1 MPLPLCITSTG
12 RFLPQKVLAQPRSQ
26 RPPAT
31 VRAVS
36 TGPSLRAQ
44 FYATRPISRDNL
56 VPENAALGLIAFSSP
71 NDPEPSLRIEDGRI
85 VELDGKAEADF
96 DLLDEFIA
104 RRGIDLAVAEEAMAL
119 DDVAFARV
127 LVDGATPRGAVTRL
141 AAGMTPAKLARVL
154 ALLAP
159 VELLSAMQ
167 KMRVRRTPSIQAHVT
182 NRVDHPLLLAADAAS
197 AVALGFRELETTVP
211 LLRDAPLNAVALL
224 VGGQVPAP
232 GALTQCAVEE
242 RLELELGMRG
252 LTTYAETVSV
262 YGTEQ
267 VFVDGD
273 DTPWSK
279 AFLAS
284 CYASR
289 GLKMRFTSGSGAECL
304 MGATEGCSMLYLEA
318 RCLAVTRAAGSQ
330 GTQNGGIDGV
340 NVAGSVPDG
349 MREVIAENLLAM
361 MHDLES
367 CTGNDTLMSSSDIRR
382 TAHTLPLL
390 LAGSDFLFSGFGS
403 IPAYDN
409 AFGPSNFNA
418 EDIDDYLVVQRDW
431 GFEGVLRPQSDAEL
445 LPLRRRAVDALRA
458 VLDELDLA
466 RFSDEDAEAVVQ
478 AHGSLDVPA
487 LDPHLVPDAA
497 DALMQRGLT
506 ALDVVR
512 ALALRGFEVEAERVL
527 DMLRQ
532 RLYGDYLQTSAIFT
546 EDMRVLSA
554 LSDPNDYAGPGTGY
568 RMSPERR
575 VETGA
580 VRQVWAPATLVAEQD
595 AHAGCLELREVGTAE
610 RGTRPDE
617 VVVGLSPAFAHTIWL
632 SLSGLTVAEVLRQV
646 LAGIEEEARRAR
658 RAGAAHARRRR
669 DRLHGLP
676 PRRLRHRHR
685 AAGQGHRVDPP
696 LRPAAARQP
705 RAVLDRAARHAR
717 ALPRPR
723 PQRGALRPQRR
734 ARAALPGR
742 VERAARPQLPRAWSR
757 WSRSSAA
764 ASSPRTRSRWRRHGR
779 AEAELPAGRER
790 RRRGAHVER
799 PARDRRSRSMRS
811 CAARSAPTT
820 SASAPTCCGSRPT
833 SRRRAATRSSPT
845 TCGAAPSSSPSRT
858 RTCSSSTSRCGPGAR
873 ARSSSSSSPTG
884 WKRAGRPCAPRSCA
898 RRAAPTCAAGS
909 PRKRCWSRASTSAT
923 PPRSS
928 PSPG

>member
-1 MPLPLCITSTG
+1 
-12 RFLPQKVLAQPRSQ
+12 
-26 RPPAT
+26 
-31 VRAVS
+31 
-36 TGPSLRAQ
+36 
-44 FYATRPISRDNL
+44 
-56 VPENAALGLIAFSSP
+56 
-71 NDPEPSLRIEDGRI
+71 
-85 VELDGKAEADF
+85 
-96 DLLDEFIA
+96 
-104 RRGIDLAVAEEAMAL
+104 
-119 DDVAFARV
+119 
-127 LVDGATPRGAVTRL
+127 
-141 AAGMTPAKLARVL
+141 MTPGRLARVL
-154 ALLAP
+154 SLLAP

-289 GLKMRFTSGSGAECL
+289 GLKMRFTSGSGSECL

-340 NVAGSVPDG
+340 NVTGSVPDG

-445 LPLRRRAVDALRA
+445 LPLRRRAVEALRA

-466 RFSDEDAEAVVQ
+466 RFSDDDAEAVVQ

-497 DALMQRGLT
+497 DQLMQRGLT

-512 ALALRGFEVEAERVL
+512 ALAVRGFEVEAERVL

-546 EDMRVLSA
+546 EDMKVLSA

-568 RMSPERR
+568 RMSAARR
-575 VETGA
+575 AETNA
-580 VRQVWAPATLVAEQD
+580 VRQVWAPRD
-595 AHAGCLELREVGTAE
+595 ARRRAGRRTPGCLELRELGAAL
-610 RGTRPDE
+610 RGTR
-617 VVVGLSPAFAHTIWL
+617 
-632 SLSGLTVAEVLRQV
+632 
-646 LAGIEEEARRAR
+646 AGRGRR
-658 RAGAAHARRRR
+658 
-669 DRLHGLP
+669 
-676 PRRLRHRHR
+676 
-685 AAGQGHRVDPP
+685 
-696 LRPAAARQP
+696 
-705 RAVLDRAARHAR
+705 R
-717 ALPRPR
+717 ALPRVRAHDLALALGPDR
-723 PQRGALRPQRR
+723 GRGAAPG
-734 ARAALPGR
+734 ARGHRGGGR
-742 VERAARPQLPRAWSR
+742 D
-757 WSRSSAA
+757 
-764 ASSPRTRSRWRRHGR
+764 
-779 AEAELPAGRER
+779 
-790 RRRGAHVER
+790 R
-799 PARDRRSRSMRS
+799 PASCR
-811 CAARSAPTT
+811 CAARSTWARSARPPRAWRARA
-820 SASAPTCCGSRPT
+820 SASGCRPRAPP
-833 SRRRAATRSSPT
+833 
-845 TCGAAPSSSPSRT
+845 
-858 RTCSSSTSRCGPGAR
+858 
-873 ARSSSSSSPTG
+873 
-884 WKRAGRPCAPRSCA
+884 
-898 RRAAPTCAAGS
+898 
-909 PRKRCWSRASTSAT
+909 
-923 PPRSS
+923 
-928 PSPG
+928 